1 MSSHSRNSR
10 KPVRALQL
18 GCAAALLAGSA
29 AYAGEQPHAFELTAF
44 SNGTGGAALSSGDY
58 NTAVDQLAAHAHS
71 LDSDSDSISTNRCV
85 AYAVTRQM
93 DAARAACDAAVRDA
107 QQQIASLPVSMSWAR
122 AEYRDYLALAY
133 SNRAVLKWIS
143 NDTAAA
149 QADLKRAAAVAP
161 RAEFVARNLTALQ
174 SHNAIA
180 QVSVVRTKS

>member
-18 GCAAALLAGSA
+18 ACAAALLAGSA
-29 AYAGEQPHAFELTAF
+29 AHAGEQPHTFELTAF

-58 NTAVDQLAAHAHS
+58 NTAIDQLAAHAHS
-71 LDSDSDSISTNRCV
+71 LDSDSISTNRCV

-161 RAEFVARNLTALQ
+161 KAEFVARNLTALQ